1 MAIHV
6 VTTTTTISP
15 LSANQISVYGHPS
28 PVNSASATP
37 ANNSPTSP
45 RLHHLPLQCRQ
56 LRPLKGPLYVP
67 AALRPTERPQ
77 KSSPPT
83 PPRSAHG
90 SLDSLNNEE
99 PSTLVSRRS
108 TMESNFNNTISKLA
122 ENEWMKMEQLGQVTG
137 LPTREHWKWDIY
149 PYSSRKDPRKWR
161 SFTLP
166 GLSTALGNE
175 QKINNAPSQADA
187 ASPNCDSP
195 TCRSSFGLFLRRHH
209 CRHCGHVFCSSHTP
223 HIVPLDQDARF
234 HPEGVPSR
242 ACDLCWSAYQRWEEA
257 RTERLNKI
265 QTLLAQQETT
275 GNNNQDTESATNA
288 TASSDTLQQDDPSNQ
303 ATNASQGQ
311 ATEIAASVPRG
322 WNWSTF

>member
-1 MAIHV
+1 MATHV

-45 RLHHLPLQCRQ
+45 RLQHLPLQCRQ

-137 LPTREHWKWDIY
+137 LPTREHWKVSIFFFLF
-149 PYSSRKDPRKWR
+149 SS
-161 SFTLP
+161 S
-166 GLSTALGNE
+166 
-175 QKINNAPSQADA
+175 
-187 ASPNCDSP
+187 
-195 TCRSSFGLFLRRHH
+195 
-209 CRHCGHVFCSSHTP
+209 
-223 HIVPLDQDARF
+223 
-234 HPEGVPSR
+234 
-242 ACDLCWSAYQRWEEA
+242 
-257 RTERLNKI
+257 
-265 QTLLAQQETT
+265 
-275 GNNNQDTESATNA
+275 
-288 TASSDTLQQDDPSNQ
+288 
-303 ATNASQGQ
+303 
-311 ATEIAASVPRG
+311 
-322 WNWSTF
+322 

>member
-1 MAIHV
+1 MATV
-6 VTTTTTISP
+6 TATTTSP
-15 LSANQISVYGHPS
+15 LSTNQISVYGHPS
-28 PVNSASATP
+28 PVNSATATP
-37 ANNSPTSP
+37 VNNSPTSP
-45 RLHHLPLQCRQ
+45 RLQHLPLQCRQ

-83 PPRSAHG
+83 PPRSVHG
-90 SLDSLNNEE
+90 SLDSLNDEE
-99 PSTLVSRRS
+99 PSALVSRRS
-108 TMESNFNNTISKLA
+108 TMESNYSNTISKLA
-122 ENEWMKMEQLGQVTG
+122 ENEWMKTEHLGQVTG
-137 LPTREHWKWDIY
+137 LPTREHWK
-149 PYSSRKDPRKWR
+149 
-161 SFTLP
+161 
-166 GLSTALGNE
+166 
-175 QKINNAPSQADA
+175 ADA

-223 HIVPLDQDARF
+223 HVVPLDQDARF

-265 QTLLAQQETT
+265 QTLLNAQQETT
-275 GNNNQDTESATNA
+275 TNTAEDANTATN
-288 TASSDTLQQDDPSNQ
+288 TPENPDTPQQDDLLKPT
-303 ATNASQGQ
+303 ANAPQGQ